1 MLVKKNILLVAPYV
15 TFPNEPGDNRFIS
28 IAQLLSFEYNVT
40 LVTSRF
46 CHILKQQRKNTPI
59 IDGVNVVLIDE
70 PGYNTNVSFARLYS
84 HKIFCNNFINFFSSY
99 SKKIDLVYSAY
110 PLIKTNNIIGKLKT
124 QRGYKFIIDVQD
136 VWPEAITG
144 PIPMLSSLLGRIL
157 ISPISNYANKTY
169 AYADALVAVS
179 KTYLERADVN
189 NLPIDHKKVIF
200 IGANKLHYINH
211 NKKNH
216 SDKLVATYIGTM
228 AGSYDLETVIKAA
241 PLCHEQ
247 VKIQFI
253 GTGPNESQ
261 LRNLNTQLGDHV
273 EFLGTKPYQE
283 AMDILCTSDVALN
296 AIKAQSAATITN
308 KLSDYFC
315 CGLPILSC
323 QEDQEVKMLLAL
335 GGGRNYLSNDHN
347 NLADN
352 LLFLAENRDVLEN
365 MSSIN
370 KKIAEEKFFRKTSY
384 KCILKLINRLLLES

>member
-70 PGYNTNVSFARLYS
+70 PGYNTNVGFARLYS

-144 PIPMLSSLLGRIL
+144 PIPIFSSLFGRIL
-157 ISPISNYANKTY
+157 ISPITHYANKTY

-189 NLPIDHKKVIF
+189 NLPIDHKKVVF

-211 NKKNH
+211 NKKNN

-228 AGSYDLETVIKAA
+228 AGSYDLETVVKAA
-241 PLCHEQ
+241 PLCHEL

-261 LRNLNTQLGDHV
+261 LRNLNNQLGNHV
-273 EFLGTKPYQE
+273 EFLGAKNYKS
-283 AMDILCTSDVALN
+283 AMVALCDSDL
-296 AIKAQSAATITN
+296 AINPIVATAQQSITN

-323 QEDQEVKMLLAL
+323 QENQEVKDLLAL
-335 GGGRNYLSNDHN
+335 GGGKNYQSGNHKDLSDHLIAIAQN
-347 NLADN
+347 KSVLCQMSEVNKSIAKER
-352 LLFLAENRDVLEN
+352 FLREIAYKSILE
-365 MSSIN
+365 
-370 KKIAEEKFFRKTSY
+370 
-384 KCILKLINRLLLES
+384 LINRLL

>member
-144 PIPMLSSLLGRIL
+144 PIPIFSSLLGRIL
-157 ISPISNYANKTY
+157 ISPISHYANKTY

-189 NLPIDHKKVIF
+189 NLPIDHKKVVF

-211 NKKNH
+211 NKKNN
-216 SDKLVATYIGTM
+216 SEKLVATYIGTM

-261 LRNLNTQLGDHV
+261 LRNLNTQLGNHV
-273 EFLGTKPYQE
+273 EFLGAKNYKS
-283 AMDILCTSDVALN
+283 AMVALCDSDL
-296 AIKAQSAATITN
+296 AINPIVATAQQSITN

-323 QEDQEVKMLLAL
+323 QENQEVKDLLAL
-335 GGGRNYLSNDHN
+335 GGGKNYQSGNHKDLSDHLIAIAQN
-347 NLADN
+347 KSVLCQMSEVNKSIAKER
-352 LLFLAENRDVLEN
+352 FLREIAYKSILE
-365 MSSIN
+365 
-370 KKIAEEKFFRKTSY
+370 
-384 KCILKLINRLLLES
+384 LINRLL

>member
-70 PGYNTNVSFARLYS
+70 PGYNANVSFARLYS
-84 HKIFCNNFINFFSSY
+84 HNVFCKNFRTFFSLY

-110 PLIKTNNIIGKLKT
+110 PLIKTNSIIGKFKN

-144 PIPMLSSLLGRIL
+144 PIPIFSSLLGRIL
-157 ISPISNYANKTY
+157 ISPISSYANKTY

-189 NLPIDHKKVIF
+189 NLPADHKRVIF
-200 IGANKLHYINH
+200 IGANELHYINH
-211 NKKNH
+211 NKKNN

-228 AGSYDLETVIKAA
+228 AGSYDLETVVKAA

-253 GTGPNESQ
+253 GTGPNENQ
-261 LRNLNTQLGDHV
+261 LRNLNNQLGNHV
-273 EFLGTKPYQE
+273 EFLGAKNYKS
-283 AMDILCTSDVALN
+283 AMVALCDSDL
-296 AIKAQSAATITN
+296 AINPIVATAQQSITN

-323 QEDQEVKMLLAL
+323 QENQEVKDLLAL
-335 GGGRNYLSNDHN
+335 GGGKNYKSGNHKD
-347 NLADN
+347 LADHLIAIAQN
-352 LLFLAENRDVLEN
+352 KSVLCQ
-365 MSSIN
+365 MSEVN
-370 KKIAEEKFFRKTSY
+370 KLIAEERFLRKIAY
-384 KCILKLINRLLLES
+384 KSILELINRLL

>member
-200 IGANKLHYINH
+200 IGANELHYINH
-211 NKKNH
+211 NKKNN

-228 AGSYDLETVIKAA
+228 AGSYDLETVVKAA

-253 GTGPNESQ
+253 GTGPNENQ
-261 LRNLNTQLGDHV
+261 LRNLNNQLGNHV
-273 EFLGTKPYQE
+273 EFLGAKNYKS
-283 AMDILCTSDVALN
+283 AMVALCDSDL
-296 AIKAQSAATITN
+296 AINPIVATAQQSITN

-323 QEDQEVKMLLAL
+323 QENQEVKDLLAL
-335 GGGRNYLSNDHN
+335 GGGKNYKSGNHKD
-347 NLADN
+347 LADHLIAIAQN
-352 LLFLAENRDVLEN
+352 KSVLCQ
-365 MSSIN
+365 MSEVN
-370 KKIAEEKFFRKTSY
+370 KSIAEERFLRKIAY
-384 KCILKLINRLLLES
+384 KSILELINRLL

>member
-70 PGYNTNVSFARLYS
+70 PGYNANVSFARLYS
-84 HKIFCNNFINFFSSY
+84 HNVFCKNFRTFFSLY

-110 PLIKTNNIIGKLKT
+110 PLIKTNSIIGKFKN

-144 PIPMLSSLLGRIL
+144 PIPIFSSLLGRIL
-157 ISPISNYANKTY
+157 ISPISSYANKTY

-189 NLPIDHKKVIF
+189 NLPADHKRVIF
-200 IGANKLHYINH
+200 IGANELHYINH
-211 NKKNH
+211 NKKNN

-228 AGSYDLETVIKAA
+228 AGSYDLETVVKAA

-253 GTGPNESQ
+253 GTGPNENQ
-261 LRNLNTQLGDHV
+261 LRNLNNQLGNHV
-273 EFLGTKPYQE
+273 EFLGAKNYKS
-283 AMDILCTSDVALN
+283 AMAALCDSDLAINPIVAT
-296 AIKAQSAATITN
+296 AQQSITN

-323 QEDQEVKMLLAL
+323 QENQEVKDLLAL
-335 GGGRNYLSNDHN
+335 GGGKNYKSGNHKD
-347 NLADN
+347 LADHLIAIAQN
-352 LLFLAENRDVLEN
+352 KSVLCQ
-365 MSSIN
+365 MSEVN
-370 KKIAEEKFFRKTSY
+370 KSIAEERFLRKIAY
-384 KCILKLINRLLLES
+384 KSILELINRLL

>member
-59 IDGVNVVLIDE
+59 IDGVKVVLIDE

-84 HKIFCNNFINFFSSY
+84 HKIFCNNFIKFFSSY

-157 ISPISNYANKTY
+157 ISPISHYANKTY

-189 NLPIDHKKVIF
+189 NLPIDHKKVVF

-211 NKKNH
+211 NKKNN
-216 SDKLVATYIGTM
+216 SEKLVATYIGTM

-261 LRNLNTQLGDHV
+261 LRNLNTQLGNHV
-273 EFLGTKPYQE
+273 EFLGAKNYKS
-283 AMDILCTSDVALN
+283 AMVALCDSDL
-296 AIKAQSAATITN
+296 AINPIVATAQQSITN

-323 QEDQEVKMLLAL
+323 QENQEVKDLLAL
-335 GGGRNYLSNDHN
+335 GGGKNYQSGNHKDLSDHLIAIAQN
-347 NLADN
+347 KSVLCQMSEVNKSIAKER
-352 LLFLAENRDVLEN
+352 FLREIAYKSILE
-365 MSSIN
+365 
-370 KKIAEEKFFRKTSY
+370 
-384 KCILKLINRLLLES
+384 LINRLL

>member
-28 IAQLLSFEYNVT
+28 VAQLLSFEYNVT

-70 PGYNTNVSFARLYS
+70 PGYNTNVGFARLYS

-144 PIPMLSSLLGRIL
+144 PIPIFSSLLGRIL
-157 ISPISNYANKTY
+157 ISPISHYANKTY

-189 NLPIDHKKVIF
+189 NLPIDHKKVVF

-211 NKKNH
+211 NKKNN
-216 SDKLVATYIGTM
+216 SDKLIATYIGTM
-228 AGSYDLETVIKAA
+228 AGSYDLETVVKAA

-261 LRNLNTQLGDHV
+261 LRNLNTQLGNHV
-273 EFLGTKPYQE
+273 EFLGAKNYKS
-283 AMDILCTSDVALN
+283 AMVALCDSDL
-296 AIKAQSAATITN
+296 AINPIVATAQQSITN

-323 QEDQEVKMLLAL
+323 QENQEVKDLLAL
-335 GGGRNYLSNDHN
+335 GGGKNYQSGNHKDLSDHLIAIAQN
-347 NLADN
+347 KSVLCQMSEVNKSIAKER
-352 LLFLAENRDVLEN
+352 FLREIAYKSILE
-365 MSSIN
+365 
-370 KKIAEEKFFRKTSY
+370 
-384 KCILKLINRLLLES
+384 LINRLL